1 MYYSR
6 QLANEKVKHGKNK
19 KRWKG
24 PLATE
29 ICLAENTEIN
39 VDNLIPQDIQ
49 GLDSFDGLLLDLNMI
64 KDENNTIHCQTDIPS
79 KILMNQELCQKT
91 LNLVSQILAIPVSEI
106 SNLNLDSGINA
117 IYATLAGPTN
127 LEPRNIVCRE
137 RDTST
142 ATLAGI
148 LDQEVLNILQ
158 EVRILDS
165 ALGTKFMEKLDK
177 LSQDCDHENL
187 KTLME
192 SELKPSEIDKC
203 FKLGISTAGGRY
215 KRDMNLINMGA
226 GGGDDAQMT
235 DQVNKNFKLL
245 SRNEKELFRRLV
257 SLGVEKDL
265 ETEILEDHSQNLKL
279 FDNRLRGLEQSSN
292 ILTYHRDFLQHI
304 LQASNHSFQL
314 MDKLFQRIKN
324 MERYISLV
332 LEARDTVCI
341 DLTCFDSKGI
351 HLSVNSQGLALFI
364 KGNMLSAQAGVTP
377 SCSMNSRQE
386 ISIHH
391 MKHMSVLNS
400 THLQDGDY
408 KVKIECLSDYALC
421 SKEENIRHIN
431 KNDLIEGNLLL
442 SPGKKGS
449 FKIQCIEPK
458 VLSTPEGFIRCTQ
471 EVKVVSLPLTLPSGV
486 TIGMQDIKVTPYNS
500 PLTTLRE
507 VGLNLFKSSSM
518 KLNEMKTLAHA
529 TWEHLTDVS
538 EVNTS
543 HLSVGLGLLITFVS
557 VACCMICCQ
566 CSLFDIPKWCKAKRE
581 GHTTDWSSV
590 KFWKK
595 KTSSNA
601 TDDVEL
607 ESVDSKESPKA
618 GPSRAGASAPEVRII
633 TPEVGPKPAGKPK
646 IYLDLGSFTRAPT
659 SQ

>member
-1 MYYSR
+1 MYPRSKSGLITFDPAIRSHHWYARYQGYPLQFTIDHIQEVGLNLFKSSSMKLNEMKT
-6 QLANEKVKHGKNK
+6 LAH
-19 KRWKG
+19 
-24 PLATE
+24 ATWE
-29 ICLAENTEIN
+29 HLTDVSEVNTSHLS
-39 VDNLIPQDIQ
+39 V
-49 GLDSFDGLLLDLNMI
+49 GLGLLITFVSVACCMI
-64 KDENNTIHCQTDIPS
+64 CCQCSLFDIPKWCKAKREGHTTDWSSVKFWKKKTSSNATDDVELESVDS
-79 KILMNQELCQKT
+79 K
-91 LNLVSQILAIPVSEI
+91 
-106 SNLNLDSGINA
+106 
-117 IYATLAGPTN
+117 
-127 LEPRNIVCRE
+127 
-137 RDTST
+137 
-142 ATLAGI
+142 
-148 LDQEVLNILQ
+148 

-235 DQVNKNFKLL
+235 DQINKNFKLL

-442 SPGKKGS
+442 SPW
-449 FKIQCIEPK
+449 Q
-458 VLSTPEGFIRCTQ
+458 
-471 EVKVVSLPLTLPSGV
+471 
-486 TIGMQDIKVTPYNS
+486 
-500 PLTTLRE
+500 
-507 VGLNLFKSSSM
+507 
-518 KLNEMKTLAHA
+518 
-529 TWEHLTDVS
+529 
-538 EVNTS
+538 
-543 HLSVGLGLLITFVS
+543 
-557 VACCMICCQ
+557 
-566 CSLFDIPKWCKAKRE
+566 
-581 GHTTDWSSV
+581 
-590 KFWKK
+590 
-595 KTSSNA
+595 
-601 TDDVEL
+601 
-607 ESVDSKESPKA
+607 
-618 GPSRAGASAPEVRII
+618 
-633 TPEVGPKPAGKPK
+633 KP
-646 IYLDLGSFTRAPT
+646 
-659 SQ
+659 